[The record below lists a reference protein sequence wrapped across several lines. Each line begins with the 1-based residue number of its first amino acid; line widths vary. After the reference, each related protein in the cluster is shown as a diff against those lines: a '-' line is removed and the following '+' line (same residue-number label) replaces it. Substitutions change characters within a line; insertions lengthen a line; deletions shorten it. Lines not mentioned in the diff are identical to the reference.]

1 MEDEKKEEKRGYT
14 FSDKRGRS
22 NEDDALDRQEMKKD
36 PVSEHSEQEPSP
48 KDPSLLIDFVTLIM
62 SFASASMICMGKI
75 PDPAT
80 GTVQKNLSIAKQNID
95 IISLLMEKT
104 KGNLT
109 QEEDR
114 IIEQILYELRMHYV
128 EAAKGP
134 Q

>member
-14 FSDKRGRS
+14 FSDKRGRN

-36 PVSEHSEQEPSP
+36 PGSEHSEQEPS
-48 KDPSLLIDFVTLIM
+48 LVIDFVTLIM

>member
-36 PVSEHSEQEPSP
+36 PGSEHSEQEPS
-48 KDPSLLIDFVTLIM
+48 LVIDFVTLIM

-80 GTVQKNLSIAKQNID
+80 GTVQKNLPIAKQNID

-128 EAAKGP
+128 EAVKGP